1 MSSVTSEFAQ
11 VARRVGY
18 FVCTAD
24 VSGYTDV
31 SQSTVDYNSWNAN
44 ITNVRIPSGTVLEDM
59 GELAKVNGYILRK
72 VRNVSTIA
80 AGGGAA
86 PIITGSASYTA
97 FIVVPGGEYPMAGVS
112 TVGTPDLRVAIVA
125 RLG

>member
-1 MSSVTSEFAQ
+1 MSSVHAEFAQ
-11 VARRVGY
+11 VSRRVGY
-18 FVCTAD
+18 FICTSD

-44 ITNVRIPSGTVLEDM
+44 ITNFRVSAGQVLEDM

-72 VRNVSTIA
+72 VRNVSVVA
-80 AGGGAA
+80 PGGGALS
-86 PIITGSASYTA
+86 PNPT
-97 FIVVPGGEYPMAGVS
+97 FWIVVPGGEYPMAGVA
-112 TVGTPDLRVAIVA
+112 TVGTPDLRVAAVA